1 MRPIFK
7 GGRYEHLS
15 QPADVQIHPS
25 LSYLQT
31 AGPRPKV
38 PLIWSLD
45 VSSQYQPRYPW
56 SRPGYAGFQLLQILI
71 LPVCS
76 HGQTAMS
83 GYSSTGLGFPAQ
95 LEFKI
100 TQFPGDKTARETVS
114 R

>member
-15 QPADVQIHPS
+15 QPADVKIHPS
-25 LSYLQT
+25 LSFLQT
-31 AGPRPKV
+31 ARPWPKLR
-38 PLIWSLD
+38 LIWSLG

-56 SRPGYAGFQLLQILI
+56 SRPGYTGFKLLQIPI
-71 LPVCS
+71 LPVWS

-83 GYSSTGLGFPAQ
+83 GYSSTGLGFPAP

-114 R
+114 Q